1 MNRMSRMRVKI
12 MTHMIKCLKMRVTT
26 FLIIL
31 FLIICPVPRTAA
43 QGESATS
50 ALLSGGESATSALL
64 SGGESA
70 TSALLFLSDAVTKQY
85 YRWLEERE
93 AAIPDLKNA
102 LKHEHWRMRT
112 HALLAMG
119 KTGDKRLIP
128 IILETL
134 KNDAQISVRNCAVI
148 ALAELEAKSAIP
160 YLLTL
165 LEAASKE
172 KRVAQKPLIEAFG
185 KIKDPR
191 AAKPLYELLF
201 SKRESLRRTVTNSLI
216 AIQDPSVSRLLLKNL
231 SKVKKHR
238 LEKNA
243 AEILG
248 ELPVSGAEEYLLSL
262 PEHPDRI
269 SRIAGITA
277 LGKIRSQRASPLLLK
292 SLETGEKEMLKHIS
306 EALIRIDSPDAVE
319 PLCAL
324 LTKKIPLIAMTSAD
338 ILSKL
343 SAESIPERVYAR
355 FESDPSIN
363 ELATY
368 VLGRKKYEKA
378 LPLIRKRLKDPGQSG
393 QDEMAR
399 ALGWMGDRE
408 SVPLLISIAERK
420 SRHGSAGAI
429 WSLGQIKAREAV
441 PVLLKLLDQRDPQL
455 TPRIISALGNIRD
468 RGTAGPLI
476 RLYYETGRGYSLL
489 IADALGNIGGP
500 EVIEFVK
507 DNIDS
512 DDKDRKRAGGHALSQ
527 MRDKAFVPYFITL
540 LDHKDRLIR
549 EYAMRALRKSTG
561 LKYHTIDEW
570 KKVGI
575 GNRE

>member
-1 MNRMSRMRVKI
+1 MRVKI
-12 MTHMIKCLKMRVTT
+12 MTHKIKCLKMKITT

-31 FLIICPVPRTAA
+31 FLIICPGPRTGA
-43 QGESATS
+43 QGAKATS
-50 ALLSGGESATSALL
+50 APL
-64 SGGESA
+64 
-70 TSALLFLSDAVTKQY
+70 LSDAVTKQY
-85 YRWLEERE
+85 YRWLEEKEE
-93 AAIPDLKNA
+93 AVPELKNA
-102 LKHEHWRMRT
+102 LKHENWRMRT

-119 KTGDKRLIP
+119 KTRDKSLIP

-134 KNDAQISVRNCAVI
+134 KNDVHISVRNCAVI
-148 ALAELEAKSAIP
+148 ALAELEAGSAVP

-165 LEAASKE
+165 LESDHVVPKE
-172 KRVAQKPLIEAFG
+172 KKVAQKPLIEAFG

-191 AAKPLYELLF
+191 AVSPLYELLF
-201 SKRESLRRTVTNSLI
+201 SKRGTLRRTVTESLI
-216 AIQDPSVSRLLLKNL
+216 AIGDPSVSHLLLKNV
-231 SKVKKHR
+231 SKIKEHR
-238 LEKNA
+238 LERNV

-248 ELPVSGAEEYLLSL
+248 ELPVSGAEQYLLDL
-262 PEHPDRI
+262 PESPDRI

-277 LGKIRSQRASPLLLK
+277 LGKIRSQKASPLLIK
-292 SLETGEKEMLKHIS
+292 FLETGEKEMVEHIS
-306 EALIRIDSPDAVE
+306 EALVQIDSPDAVE

-324 LTKKIPLIAMTSAD
+324 LTKKNPLIAMTSAH
-338 ILSKL
+338 ILSKM
-343 SAESIPERVYAR
+343 SAGPIPEAVYAL
-355 FESDPSIN
+355 FENNPLIN
-363 ELATY
+363 GPAAYT
-368 VLGRKKYEKA
+368 LGRKKYEKA

-468 RGTAGPLI
+468 RETAGPLI

-512 DDKDRKRAGGHALSQ
+512 NDKARKRAGGHALSQ
-527 MRDKAFVPYFITL
+527 MRDKVFVPYFITL

-561 LKYHTIDEW
+561 LKYHTADEW
-570 KKVGI
+570 KKVGT